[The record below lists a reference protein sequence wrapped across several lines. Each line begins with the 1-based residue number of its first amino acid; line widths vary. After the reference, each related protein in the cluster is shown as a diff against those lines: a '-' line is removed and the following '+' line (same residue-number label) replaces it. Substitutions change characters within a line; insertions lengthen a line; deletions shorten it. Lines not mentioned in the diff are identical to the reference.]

1 MSVSVR
7 LPSVGMGVTEAT
19 IVRWLKAVGD
29 PIEKG
34 EPLFEIQTA
43 KSVVEVEAPASGTL
57 AVIHVGEDEEA
68 EVDAE
73 VAVIEE
79 V

>member
-1 MSVSVR
+1 MAVSVT

-19 IVRWLKAVGD
+19 IVRWLAKVGD
-29 PIEKG
+29 RVEQG
-34 EPLFEIQTA
+34 APLFEIQTA

-57 AVIHVGEDEEA
+57 SAIHVEEDEEA

-79 V
+79 D